1 LAERRQISPETN
13 AIGAMVVAL
22 GDRLRAATEAAAEM
36 PASFPA
42 ALSALRM
49 WAGGQP
55 VDVLA
60 DGLRLSHS
68 RAVRVVDRLEEH
80 GLARRRRSPDDGRA
94 VLVDLTAAGRRAA
107 DRVVAARAQALEE
120 ALAGLTDDQ
129 REALGEIAAAVLGD
143 VTTGRRA
150 ARGICRLCDAHAC
163 GHDDG
168 RCPVTRAANA
178 AEAGERRAQ
187 RP

>member
-1 LAERRQISPETN
+1 
-13 AIGAMVVAL
+13 MVVAL
-22 GDRLRAATEAAAEM
+22 NDRLRAATEAAAQM

-55 VDVLA
+55 VEVLA
-60 DGLRLSHS
+60 DGLRVSHS

-80 GLARRRRSPDDGRA
+80 GLVRRRPSPDDGRA
-94 VLVDLTAAGRRAA
+94 VLVELTAAGRRAA
-107 DRVVAARAQALEE
+107 DRVVTARARALEE
-120 ALAGLTDDQ
+120 SLAGLTEQQ
-129 REALGEIAAAVLGD
+129 REALGEIAAAVLGE

-163 GHDDG
+163 GHESG
-168 RCPVTRAANA
+168 HCPVTRAANA
-178 AEAGERRAQ
+178 AEAGRATAARRP
-187 RP
+187 R